1 MIMDSAKKK
10 PLRERLDIIINEAD
24 TPAGKAFDI
33 ILLILILFSV
43 IIVMLDSVRSM
54 SYEYGT
60 TLRII
65 EWVVT
70 ILFTIEYFVRIAIAR
85 RKAAYLFSFYG
96 IIDFVSIIPTY
107 LSLIFAGA
115 QFLLVIRALR
125 LLRVFR
131 ILKLMRLVGASNILA
146 VSLRASRFKIF
157 VFLGTVITLVIIL
170 GSMMYLIE
178 GEENGF
184 TSIPKSIYWAI
195 VTLTTVG
202 YGDIAPQ
209 TVAGQFLASIIMIMG
224 YAIIAVPTGIISVEM
239 ARQNQQAPKTNSR
252 TCNNC
257 MHSIHDDDAKYCKRC
272 GENLRYE
279 EGK

>member
-1 MIMDSAKKK
+1 MDSGNTKTPRKK
-10 PLRERLDIIINEAD
+10 LDIIINEAD
-24 TPAGKAFDI
+24 TPAGKAFDV

-43 IIVMLDSVRSM
+43 IIVMLDSVRSI
-54 SYEYGT
+54 SRDYGT
-60 TLRII
+60 ILRYI
-65 EWVVT
+65 EWTVT
-70 ILFTIEYFVRIAIAR
+70 ILFTAEYFTRIAIAR

-96 IIDFVSIIPTY
+96 IIDFLSIIPTY
-107 LSLIFAGA
+107 LSLVFAGA

-157 VFLGTVITLVIIL
+157 VFLGAVLTLVIIL

-178 GEENGF
+178 GVDNGF

-209 TVAGQFLASIIMIMG
+209 TVTGQFLASIIMIMG

-239 ARQNQQAPKTNSR
+239 ARQSQEAPKTNSR
-252 TCNNC
+252 TCRNC
-257 MHSIHDDDAKYCKRC
+257 MYSIHDDDAKYCKRC
-272 GENLRYE
+272 GENLRHE
-279 EGK
+279 EEK